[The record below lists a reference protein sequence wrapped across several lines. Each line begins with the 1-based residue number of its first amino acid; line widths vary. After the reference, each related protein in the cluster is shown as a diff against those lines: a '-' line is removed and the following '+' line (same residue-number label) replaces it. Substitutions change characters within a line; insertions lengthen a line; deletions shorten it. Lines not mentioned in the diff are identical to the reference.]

1 MKISI
6 IHYAAPPV
14 VGGVE
19 TVLARQ
25 AQQFE
30 RAGHQVR
37 ILAGRGETWNVRIP
51 VEIIPIIDSRNPHI
65 LKAKARLD
73 AGVVPAD
80 FNALV
85 EQIGMELGQAL
96 QGAELVIAHNVA
108 SLHKNLALTAALYN
122 LSQTAGGPR
131 WILWHH
137 DLAWTADRYR
147 KELHAGW
154 PWDLLR
160 TAWPGVRQV
169 TVSEARRIELAGLM
183 GIGPEQIT
191 VIPAGLDLPDFLNLQ
206 TRTMKIVQTFGLLRA
221 APLLL
226 TPVRITR
233 RKNLELSLKILAELQ
248 EDFPAAMLVV
258 TGPPGA
264 HNPSNQRYLDKLIRL
279 RGELGL
285 EESAILLAESVPD
298 GLPDACVA
306 DLYRLADALLLPSHE
321 EGFGIPILEAG
332 LARLPIF
339 CSRLSPLQDLAGN
352 WAEYFSPTGRPK
364 QIAHL
369 ISRRLR
375 KDPVFNMQLR
385 VRSQF
390 TWDAIYERQIASLIE
405 GR

>member
-1 MKISI
+1 
-6 IHYAAPPV
+6 
-14 VGGVE
+14 
-19 TVLARQ
+19 
-25 AQQFE
+25 
-30 RAGHQVR
+30 
-37 ILAGRGETWNVRIP
+37 
-51 VEIIPIIDSRNPHI
+51 
-65 LKAKARLD
+65 
-73 AGVVPAD
+73 
-80 FNALV
+80 
-85 EQIGMELGQAL
+85 
-96 QGAELVIAHNVA
+96 
-108 SLHKNLALTAALYN
+108 
-122 LSQTAGGPR
+122 
-131 WILWHH
+131 
-137 DLAWTADRYR
+137 
-147 KELHAGW
+147 
-154 PWDLLR
+154 
-160 TAWPGVRQV
+160 VRQV

-206 TRTMKIVQTFGLLRA
+206 TRTMKLVQTFGLLRA

-306 DLYRLADALLLPSHE
+306 DLYRLADALLLPSRE